1 MFVSMWM
8 TKNPVSVEPTTSLTD
23 LATLMAR
30 RQFRHVP
37 VVAQGNDMAP
47 KLVGMVTA
55 ADILHAFPP
64 ELNPFSATGPDMLA
78 TQTLKAH
85 KMPVLASDLMTR
97 NPVTIAPE
105 APIEEAARIMR
116 DRKIGALPVARDGV
130 LMGLI
135 TKSDIFR
142 ALVGIFE
149 SAKAGARIT
158 FDISQGEDVFPLVAE
173 IAARRKMRVVT
184 FVSMQ
189 KHERP
194 MCVVEVSG
202 SAVDKMLDDFWKSH
216 HRVLSVIRLE

>member
-1 MFVSMWM
+1 
-8 TKNPVSVEPTTSLTD
+8 
-23 LATLMAR
+23 MAR

-37 VVAQGNDMAP
+37 VVADNGEGTS

-64 ELNPFSATGPDMLA
+64 ELNPFSASGPDMLA

-85 KMPVLASDLMTR
+85 KMPVLASDIMTR
-97 NPVTIAPE
+97 NPLSIAPE
-105 APIEEAARIMR
+105 APIEAAARIMR
-116 DRKIGALPVARDGV
+116 DRKIGALPVTREGV

-142 ALVGIFE
+142 ALVDIFE
-149 SAKAGARIT
+149 SAKVGARIT
-158 FDISQGEDVFPLVAE
+158 FDISHGEDVFPLVAE

-194 MCVVEVSG
+194 VCVVEVSG
-202 SAVDKMLDDFWKSH
+202 SAIDKMLDDVWKSH